1 MLMNGHILHGTGVN
15 QTDKP
20 RHIIVWTAT
29 KPWLVP
35 GEQHLISLAPEVLE
49 KASLKLLKRFGFV
62 GVGAGGIEGHGREPG
77 LLRGMRQA
85 VDAGNFI
92 RIEKLSPQSS
102 KEELTR
108 AYTWRFT
115 TTGGRAAMNQP
126 EQRYPSGEL
135 WESDDPLE
143 QTPMDER
150 HKVLQEST
158 QRRLERLKK

>member
-1 MLMNGHILHGTGVN
+1 M
-15 QTDKP
+15 
-20 RHIIVWTAT
+20 
-29 KPWLVP
+29 
-35 GEQHLISLAPEVLE
+35 
-49 KASLKLLKRFGFV
+49 

-150 HKVLQEST
+150 HKVLQETT
-158 QRRLERLKK
+158 QRRLERLKN

>member
-126 EQRYPSGEL
+126 EQRYRPGNSGKAMTRWNRIL
-135 WESDDPLE
+135 WMSDTRSYKNP
-143 QTPMDER
+143 PNAGW
-150 HKVLQEST
+150 SA
-158 QRRLERLKK
+158 